1 MGWETYEGGT
11 PETERLMLKELA
23 DDIMRAQLKARRAAG
38 GTALQVAVDRAF
50 HAKSLLAVDTAELH
64 FRPDLPADLAADFV
78 RAGARYPVIVRI
90 SNAANRPGPDNAP
103 DMRGIAL
110 RIKVS
115 AIQQHDLLA
124 TNYHVSHAKNARQF
138 VRFAVAT
145 AGGTV
150 SRLVGIAGLVFSEG
164 LCETIRM
171 LRNVAAARRKIKSVA
186 LETYWS
192 RGAMLWGPN
201 LAVRFLLRPAA
212 DAPLADPK
220 FVADPEGLSKE
231 AAARL
236 AAGPIQFELCIQR
249 FVDFKATPIED
260 TSIAWT
266 SEATP
271 IATLTIPQQDVNQPE
286 ARAMFRVINA
296 LAFNP
301 WNTTDEFRPLGNL
314 NRARKDVYDAS
325 AAHRLQTRWRVEPP
339 LRNRVFGTMARAAFK
354 LINRRFAWYRLPQ
367 WASLLN
373 LNANRQ
379 VLRRNN
385 LIDTE
390 PEEARPAARPMPP
403 PDPPEEM
410 RTARSFNGEWND
422 LSSPKMGAVGATFGR
437 NLTPDSTQSM
447 EEPNPIEVARA
458 LLDRKTFLPARSLN
472 LLAAAWIQFQ
482 VHDWVHHERVKLGED
497 DVKVPLPDGT
507 PDWINVVDG
516 EGKGK
521 GEREM
526 RIAGNKPL
534 DGAGHL
540 FKNATTHWWDGSEVY
555 GSSAKDAARLREGKG
570 PKIRLDEGFLPV
582 DQLGMVITGFN
593 ESFWLGLSAMHTLF
607 VREHNLLCDELRA
620 RYRTWSDDRIYQTAR
635 LIVTALIAKIHT
647 VEWTPAIL
655 ATRTLDVAIKSTWLG
670 LGPNSPRLTRFG
682 VWLSNVQA
690 ATGIPGSKPDHH
702 GAPFSLT
709 EDFSTVYRMHPLLP
723 DDYAFYD
730 YKNGAALDSC
740 GFLDIQ
746 GKFADQKM
754 RKLGLDNVLYSFGIA
769 HPGAITLHNYPKSL
783 QNFVRDGDGEQID
796 LSVVDIVRT
805 RRRGVPRYNAF
816 RTGLHMAPVT
826 WENISAGAESV
837 RIMRKLYNDDI
848 DAVDTMIGMFAETCP
863 PGFGFSD
870 TAFRIFTLM
879 ASRRIQSDRFL
890 TVDFRPEIYSPFGM
904 DWIAQNGMT
913 SLILRHCPELAGV
926 MPRDANAFAPWRVVA
941 GQEGINAQRPSAP
954 GRKDLPWSDVR

>member
-1 MGWETYEGGT
+1 MDWAEIYEGGSA
-11 PETERLMLKELA
+11 EAERLILKGLA
-23 DDIMRAQLKARRAAG
+23 DDIMHAQLKARRAASG
-38 GTALQVAVDRAF
+38 GALPVAVDRAF
-50 HAKSLLAVDTAELH
+50 HAKPLLAVDTAELH
-64 FRPDLPADLAADFV
+64 FRPDLPADLAAGFV
-78 RAGARYPVIVRI
+78 QADARYPVIVRI

-115 AIQQHDLLA
+115 AAEQHDLLA
-124 TNYHVSHAKNARQF
+124 TNYPVSHARNARQF

-145 AGGTV
+145 AGGTI

-164 LCETIRM
+164 PSETVRM
-171 LRNVAAARRKIKSVA
+171 LRNVAAARSKIKSVA

-192 RGAMLWGPN
+192 RGAMRWGPE
-201 LAVRFLLRPAA
+201 LAVRFLLRPVPGAA
-212 DAPLADPK
+212 LPDPK
-220 FVADPEGLSKE
+220 FLADPEGLSKE
-231 AAARL
+231 AATRL
-236 AAGPIQFELCIQR
+236 AAGPIELELCIQR
-249 FVDFKATPIED
+249 YVNSKATPIED
-260 TSIAWT
+260 TAIPWT
-266 SEATP
+266 PEVAP
-271 IATLTIPQQDVNQPE
+271 IESVATLTIPQQDVDE
-286 ARAMFRVINA
+286 AAARDMFRVINA

-301 WNTTDEFRPLGNL
+301 WNTTDQFRPLGNL

-339 LRNRVFGTMARAAFK
+339 LHNRVFGAFIGACFK
-354 LINRRFAWYRLPQ
+354 MINRRFEWYRLPH
-367 WASLLN
+367 WAGPLN
-373 LNANRQ
+373 ISANRA
-379 VLRRNN
+379 VLRRDN

-390 PEEARPAARPMPP
+390 PAEAPPATRQMPP

-422 LSSPKMGAVGATFGR
+422 LSASKMGAAGAPFGR
-437 NLTPDSTQSM
+437 NLRPDYTQDM
-447 EEPNPIEVARA
+447 EGPNPIAVARA

-482 VHDWVHHERVKLGED
+482 VHDWVHHAREELGTN

-507 PDWINVVDG
+507 PDWVNVVGG
-516 EGKGK
+516 EG
-521 GEREM
+521 ERVM
-526 RIAGNKPL
+526 RIAGNISL
-534 DGAGHL
+534 DGAGRL
-540 FKNATTHWWDGSEVY
+540 FANTTTHWWDGSEVY
-555 GSSAKDAARLREGKG
+555 GSDAEGAAGLREGAKL
-570 PKIRLDEGFLPV
+570 RLDNGFLPI
-582 DQLGMVITGFN
+582 DKLGMAVTGFN

-607 VREHNLLCDELRA
+607 AREHNLLCDELRA

-655 ATRTLDVAIKSTWLG
+655 ATKALDVAIKSTWLG
-670 LGPNSPRLTRFG
+670 LSSKDPRLTRFG
-682 VWLSNVQA
+682 IWASDVQA
-690 ATGIPGSKPDHH
+690 AAGIPGSKPNHF

-709 EDFSTVYRMHPLLP
+709 EDFATVYRMHPLLP

-730 YKNGAALDSC
+730 HTSGAALDSC

-746 GKFADQKM
+746 GEFADRKM
-754 RKLGLDNVLYSFGIA
+754 RELGLQNVLYSLGIA
-769 HPGAITLHNYPKSL
+769 HPGEITLHNYPKSL
-783 QNFVRDGDGEQID
+783 QNFVRDRKGERID

-816 RTGLHMAPVT
+816 RTGLYMAPVT
-826 WENISAGAESV
+826 WENISADAETAG
-837 RIMRKLYNDDI
+837 IMRDLYQGNI

-863 PGFGFSD
+863 PGFAFSD

-890 TVDFRPEIYSPFGM
+890 TVDFRPEIYSPFGI

-913 SLILRHCPELAGV
+913 SLILRHCPELASL
-926 MPRDANAFAPWRVVA
+926 MPRDATAFAPWRVVA
-941 GQEGINAQRPSAP
+941 GREDADAKRPPSRR
-954 GRKDLPWSDVR
+954 GGTFQW